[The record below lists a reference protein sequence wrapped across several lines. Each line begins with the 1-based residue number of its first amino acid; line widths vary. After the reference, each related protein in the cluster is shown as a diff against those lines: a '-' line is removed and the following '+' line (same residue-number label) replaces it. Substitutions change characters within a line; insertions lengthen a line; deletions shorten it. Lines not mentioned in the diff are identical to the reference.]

1 MKVNHA
7 TCPCPAL
14 ELNPEQLGI
23 LCKAPDWHSGVNRS
37 LRPCAHSLGHYHPEG
52 DKCISTPWTLFFY
65 KKTLSWIC
73 FEICVHLISFLYVVF
88 LEVVWCPQE
97 KEDTEIA
104 KKLHVRELCRW
115 LTSIQTRGRERSLW
129 SLWQSIW
136 STKASASCS
145 TRSFCEPVGKHQ
157 VAPGS
162 WRVTWVPDGEE
173 ERVLSSQGDPPEG
186 DGKSDQSWLDTSVLG
201 NPIRWLQRKPKRPN
215 FCSLSRDG
223 RHVGGSPWPQANST
237 EGWQASWKK
246 KKARKKVSNST
257 WGVKKFYLLSRV
269 FPFLTEV

>member
-1 MKVNHA
+1 MFWDLRPLNFIPVCCIFRGCMVPSGEGRYRNSKEAPSPGTLQVA
-7 TCPCPAL
+7 DIYSDKRKGKKPL
-14 ELNPEQLGI
+14 ESVTEHLVHKGLCFLLNPELLWACGE
-23 LCKAPDWHSGVNRS
+23 ASG
-37 LRPCAHSLGHYHPEG
+37 G
-52 DKCISTPWTLFFY
+52 T
-65 KKTLSWIC
+65 
-73 FEICVHLISFLYVVF
+73 
-88 LEVVWCPQE
+88 
-97 KEDTEIA
+97 
-104 KKLHVRELCRW
+104 
-115 LTSIQTRGRERSLW
+115 
-129 SLWQSIW
+129 
-136 STKASASCS
+136 
-145 TRSFCEPVGKHQ
+145 
-157 VAPGS
+157 GS

-223 RHVGGSPWPQANST
+223 RHVGGSPWPQANSI

-246 KKARKKVSNST
+246 KKLEKKVSNST